1 MREYLTEEQLATI
14 NREIELLKF
23 CQDLSDDVK
32 KVLNHYNEKTITKR
46 IDTALKKIDPLLSY
60 SYAYSRFSVVFFA
73 YNKHTITKEFYFYS
87 TYIEGNFLK
96 FDSNYDFKKHF
107 QERIDELNVFVENY
121 KKIYKELDNTV
132 KTYNGLMDAVP
143 PVLYSLLNIRTPRL
157 YF

>member
-32 KVLNHYNEKTITKR
+32 KVLNHYNGKTITKR
-46 IDTALKKIDPLLSY
+46 IDTALKKIDPFLSY
-60 SYAYSRFSVVFFA
+60 SYAYSRFSVVFLA

-87 TYIEGNFLK
+87 TYIEGNCLT

-121 KKIYKELDNTV
+121 KKIYKELDNAV